1 MAPDQDW
8 CLSCGT
14 AAPGRLGTRPGWRAA
29 TTVIGITAVLVVG
42 AVAAGY
48 AALTG
53 DAGREAA
60 APAPA
65 SAAPVA
71 QAPPADTTPAAP
83 PAATTPATTTP
94 APPAKSG
101 VLPKVKTPSSS
112 SAGAVTARPVV
123 PAKHTSPSSTGS
135 GTTPSSTTPTQTT
148 PTSTGTTTTPSATP
162 KPAAP
167 TPISLG
173 SDAGSIYDPYQRAAQ
188 AGDASKA
195 LDGNPSTAWSV
206 TAKSPDQMGVGYVV
220 DLGKL
225 RGVRELELT
234 TSTPGFRVEVYA
246 TDEASL
252 PPDILDTRWSHITN
266 RSDVDSA
273 TAANAED
280 GNTAGDGKERIV
292 LGSGSSKYRHVLLW
306 LTQPPKDGATIKIS
320 ELQLLH

>member
-1 MAPDQDW
+1 MVPDQDW
-8 CLSCGT
+8 CLACGT

-29 TTVIGITAVLVVG
+29 TTVIAITAVLVTG

-48 AALTG
+48 AALQG
-53 DAGREAA
+53 DAGREAG

-65 SAAPVA
+65 SAAPIA

-83 PAATTPATTTP
+83 AAPPAATTPAQTTP
-94 APPAKSG
+94 AAPAKG
-101 VLPKVKTPSSS
+101 GTLPKVKAPGSSS
-112 SAGAVTARPVV
+112 SGSVTAKPVV
-123 PAKHTSPSSTGS
+123 PTKTTPSPSTGS
-135 GTTPSSTTPTQTT
+135 GTTPTTTTPTQ
-148 PTSTGTTTTPSATP
+148 TSTGTTTTPAVTP
-162 KPAAP
+162 KPAGP

-173 SDAGSIYDPYQRAAQ
+173 SDAGSIYDPYQRAAE
-188 AGDASKA
+188 AGEATKA
-195 LDGNPSTAWSV
+195 LDGNPSTAWFV
-206 TAKSPDQMGVGYVV
+206 TAKSPDQMGVGYDV

-225 RGVRELELT
+225 SGVRELELA

-273 TAANAED
+273 AAADAQN

-306 LTQPPKDGATIKIS
+306 FTQPPKDGARIKIS